1 MTDQLR
7 PGDRKP
13 APIFFFRILGII
25 TLAAL
30 CLTVPAVGENRILLA
45 GLLLCVVAPL
55 DLWVELRFPTE
66 ETLWTQ
72 PLMDLLAILCLVH
85 LVPHLWHTVLVLGL
99 IVALAPSVSES
110 PRSWLY
116 YALFSMLLVPG
127 MALAAWSHDVQGWVL
142 PLAAAAAVYPSV
154 IFYAFWTSR
163 RAENLRNR
171 AHALTQ
177 LNQVAGGLAHD
188 FNNLLAGIMGNA
200 ELSLQDMPAGHPA
213 RGSMESVVEGAEQA
227 ALLSSQL
234 LRFSGRSPINRN
246 QVDLVTEARVLASLL
261 RPAVPKGINL
271 VVKTNETSLLVE
283 GRQPEIQQL
292 LMNLIL
298 NTADA
303 YGDQI
308 GDVEIDLQRHGD
320 RAEVVL
326 IDRGQGGSNTRLTS
340 LLGAF
345 FSTEESGRRLG
356 LASSRRVASEHGGQL
371 SLEGVSERGYITR
384 LTLPIAPTTRQ
395 ETEVSNSPSR

>member
-1 MTDQLR
+1 MTDQITPR
-7 PGDRKP
+7 DHKP
-13 APIFFFRILGII
+13 APIFFFRILGIVA
-25 TLAAL
+25 LAAI
-30 CLTVPAVGENRILLA
+30 CLTVPEVGDNRVLLA

-72 PLMDLLAILCLVH
+72 PLMDLLAVLTLVH
-85 LVPHLWHTVLVLGL
+85 LIPHLWHSVLVLGL

-116 YALFSMLLVPG
+116 YAVFAALLLPG
-127 MALAAWSHDVQGWVL
+127 MAFAAWLHDLDNSVL
-142 PLAAAAAVYPSV
+142 PLAAATAIYPSV

-163 RAENLRNR
+163 RAENLRSR
-171 AHALTQ
+171 ARALSQ

-188 FNNLLAGIMGNA
+188 FNNLLAGIMGHA

-213 RGSMESVVEGAEQA
+213 RGSMESVVQGAEQA

-234 LRFSGRSPINRN
+234 LRFSGRNPINHN

-271 VVKTNETSLLVE
+271 VVRTSETSLLVE

-303 YGDQI
+303 YGDQV
-308 GDVEIDLQRHGD
+308 GDVEIGLQRHRD

-326 IDRGQGGSNTRLTS
+326 VDRGQGGSNSRLTS
-340 LLGAF
+340 LLGTF

-371 SLEGVSERGYITR
+371 SLEGVSERGYVTR
-384 LTLPIAPTTRQ
+384 LTLPIAPTASQ
-395 ETEVSNSPSR
+395 ET